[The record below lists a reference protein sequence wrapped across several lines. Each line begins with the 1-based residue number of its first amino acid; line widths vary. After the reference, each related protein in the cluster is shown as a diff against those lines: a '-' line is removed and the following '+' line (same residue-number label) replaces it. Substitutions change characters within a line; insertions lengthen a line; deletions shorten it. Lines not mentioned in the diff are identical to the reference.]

1 MPPRKTKSGPRKGK
15 GMRKGMRK
23 GKGKNH
29 LNRKSYSNATDSI
42 NKKFICSAT
51 VAPTQG
57 VTVANY
63 VYNFFPLWD
72 QNAGIPTMLTQNAE
86 FLLNCKLYDRWR
98 PRGITVN
105 FKPHANTLDQAMN
118 QNDGYN
124 YSGDGLMHTVIDRN
138 SVPNSGDMATF
149 MRYGSH
155 RAKSLTKSQSRS
167 YWIKLPVNVWF
178 STSALPTPQ
187 YVSQYGGYGIQGGIG
202 FYAENLIEDVAELY
216 NEPIGVYSISYH
228 IEFSGKILPKVLSTV
243 DLSGNQILV
252 LSNSPSSGNPLQ
264 VPGQTL
270 TGSGTTTTT
279 VYNTQVIDL
288 SGTPWA
294 VNT

>member
-1 MPPRKTKSGPRKGK
+1 MAGRKQRKSAMKPRKGK
-15 GMRKGMRK
+15 
-23 GKGKNH
+23 KGKNH
-29 LNRKSYSNATDSI
+29 LSGKAYASGTDSI

-63 VYNFFPLWD
+63 LYNFFPICD
-72 QNAGIPTMLTQNAE
+72 QNAGTPTMLTQNAE

-98 PRGITVN
+98 PRGITVTY
-105 FKPHANTLDQAMN
+105 KPHANMLDVAVN
-118 QNDGYN
+118 QNDVYN
-124 YSGDGLMHTVIDRN
+124 YNGDGMLHTIVDRN
-138 SVPNSGDMATF
+138 SAPNSGDIATF

-155 RAKSLTKSQSRS
+155 KMKAITKTQSRS
-167 YWIKLPVNVWF
+167 YFVKFPVNVWF
-178 STSALPTPQ
+178 SCAAPPTPQ
-187 YVSQYGGYGIQGGIG
+187 YVNQYGGYGIQGGVA
-202 FYAENLIEDVAELY
+202 FYAENLLEDVAELY
-216 NEPIGVYSISYH
+216 NEPIGVYNITYH
-228 IEFSGKILPKVLSTV
+228 IEFSGKTLPKVLSTV

-252 LSNSPSSGNPLQ
+252 LSTSTSGGNPLQ

-270 TGSGTTTTT
+270 VGDGTRTTA
-279 VYNTQVIDL
+279 VFNTKVIDL